1 MRILKKTT
9 AALVLSMTVSVFAT
23 PAAFGFNMVVVL
35 NSEQRTVITNT
46 NHDTNTQQVNS
57 IRVTQTAGNE
67 PEVECEGNLK
77 CEIIDNTV
85 VATSEQ
91 NDNSAVTTTTTTTQS
106 NPPLD
111 SDDIN
116 AINQDVAGMVS
127 TIIDRVFDNPALQLR
142 LGD

>member
-9 AALVLSMTVSVFAT
+9 AALVLAMTVSVFAT
-23 PAAFGFNMVVVL
+23 PAAFGFNMVVL
-35 NSEQRTVITNT
+35 NSEQRIVIHNT

-77 CEIIDNTV
+77 CEIIGNTV

-91 NDNSAVTTTTTTTQS
+91 NDNSAVTTMTQS
-106 NPPLD
+106 NIPLD

-127 TIIDRVFDNPALQLR
+127 TIIDRLFDNPMLQLW

>member
-9 AALVLSMTVSVFAT
+9 AALVLAMTVSVFAT
-23 PAAFGFNMVVVL
+23 PAAFGFNMVVL

-91 NDNSAVTTTTTTTQS
+91 NDNSAVTTTTTTQS
-106 NPPLD
+106 NSPLD

-127 TIIDRVFDNPALQLR
+127 TIIDRVFDNPALQLG

>member
-9 AALVLSMTVSVFAT
+9 AALVLAMTVSVFAT
-23 PAAFGFNMVVVL
+23 PAPFGFNMVVL

-57 IRVTQTAGNE
+57 VRVTQTGGNE

-85 VATSEQ
+85 VATSKQ
-91 NDNSAVTTTTTTTQS
+91 NDNSGVTTTMTQS
-106 NPPLD
+106 NTPLD

-127 TIIDRVFDNPALQLR
+127 TILDQVFDNPALQLG

>member
-23 PAAFGFNMVVVL
+23 PAAFGFNMVVL

-77 CEIIDNTV
+77 CEIIGDTV

-91 NDNSAVTTTTTTTQS
+91 NDNSAITTTTTTQS
-106 NPPLD
+106 NSPLD

-127 TIIDRVFDNPALQLR
+127 TIIDRVFDNSALQLG

>member
-9 AALVLSMTVSVFAT
+9 AALVLAMTVSVFAT
-23 PAAFGFNMVVVL
+23 PAAFGFNMVVL
-35 NSEQRTVITNT
+35 NSEQSTVITNT

-57 IRVTQTAGNE
+57 VRVTQTGGNE

-91 NDNSAVTTTTTTTQS
+91 NDNSAVTTTMTQS

-127 TIIDRVFDNPALQLR
+127 TIMDQVFDNPALQLG

>member
-77 CEIIDNTV
+77 CEIIGDTV

-91 NDNSAVTTTTTTTQS
+91 NDNSAVTTTTTQS

-127 TIIDRVFDNPALQLR
+127 TIIDRVFDNSALQLG

>member
-1 MRILKKTT
+1 MRILKKTA

-23 PAAFGFNMVVVL
+23 PTAFGFNMVVVL

-77 CEIIDNTV
+77 CEIIGDTV

-91 NDNSAVTTTTTTTQS
+91 NDNSAVTTTTQS
-106 NPPLD
+106 NSPLD

-127 TIIDRVFDNPALQLR
+127 TIIDRVFDNSALQLG

>member
-1 MRILKKTT
+1 MGILKKTT
-9 AALVLSMTVSVFAT
+9 AALVLAVTVSVFVT
-23 PAAFGFNMVVVL
+23 PAAFGFNMVVV
-35 NSEQRTVITNT
+35 NSEQHTVITNT
-46 NHDTNTQQVNS
+46 NHGSNTQEINS

-91 NDNSAVTTTTTTTQS
+91 NDNSVVTTMTQS
-106 NPPLD
+106 NSPLD

-127 TIIDRVFDNPALQLR
+127 TIIDGLFDNPMLQLW

>member
-1 MRILKKTT
+1 MKKTT
-9 AALVLSMTVSVFAT
+9 AALVLSMTVPVFAT

-77 CEIIDNTV
+77 CEIIGDTV

-91 NDNSAVTTTTTTTQS
+91 NDNTTVTTTMTQS
-106 NPPLD
+106 NSPLD

-116 AINQDVAGMVS
+116 AINQDIAGMVS
-127 TIIDRVFDNPALQLR
+127 TIVDRVFD
-142 LGD
+142 

>member
-1 MRILKKTT
+1 MGILKKTT
-9 AALVLSMTVSVFAT
+9 AALVLAVTVSVFVT
-23 PAAFGFNMVVVL
+23 PAAFGFNMVVV

-46 NHDTNTQQVNS
+46 NHGTNTQEINS

-91 NDNSAVTTTTTTTQS
+91 NDNSVVTTMTQS
-106 NPPLD
+106 NSPLD

-127 TIIDRVFDNPALQLR
+127 TIIDGLFDNPMLQLW

>member
-23 PAAFGFNMVVVL
+23 PAAFGFNMVVL

-77 CEIIDNTV
+77 CEIIGDTV

-91 NDNSAVTTTTTTTQS
+91 NDNSAVTTTTMTQS
-106 NPPLD
+106 NSPLD

-127 TIIDRVFDNPALQLR
+127 TIIDRVFDNSALQLG

>member
-9 AALVLSMTVSVFAT
+9 AALVLSMTVSVFGT

-91 NDNSAVTTTTTTTQS
+91 NDNSAVTTTTTQS
-106 NPPLD
+106 NSPLD

-116 AINQDVAGMVS
+116 AINQDVVGMVS
-127 TIIDRVFDNPALQLR
+127 TIIDRVFDNPALQLG

>member
-1 MRILKKTT
+1 M
-9 AALVLSMTVSVFAT
+9 AVSVFAT
-23 PAAFGFNMVVVL
+23 PAAFGFNMVVL
-35 NSEQRTVITNT
+35 NSEQRTVIHNT

-77 CEIIDNTV
+77 CEIIGNTV

-91 NDNSAVTTTTTTTQS
+91 NDNSAVTTMTQS
-106 NPPLD
+106 NTPLD

-127 TIIDRVFDNPALQLR
+127 TIIDGLFDNPMLQLW

>member
-1 MRILKKTT
+1 MRILKKTA

-35 NSEQRTVITNT
+35 DSEQRTVITNT

-77 CEIIDNTV
+77 CEIIGDTV

-91 NDNSAVTTTTTTTQS
+91 NDNSAVTTTTMTQS
-106 NPPLD
+106 NSPLD

>member
-9 AALVLSMTVSVFAT
+9 AALVLAMAVSVFAT
-23 PAAFGFNMVVVL
+23 PAAFGFNMVVL
-35 NSEQRTVITNT
+35 NSEQRTVIHNT

-77 CEIIDNTV
+77 CEIIGNTV

-91 NDNSAVTTTTTTTQS
+91 NDNSAVTTMTQS
-106 NPPLD
+106 NTPLD

-127 TIIDRVFDNPALQLR
+127 TIIDGLFDNPMLQLW

>member
-1 MRILKKTT
+1 MGILKKTT
-9 AALVLSMTVSVFAT
+9 AALVLAVTVSVFVT
-23 PAAFGFNMVVVL
+23 PAAFGFNMVVV
-35 NSEQRTVITNT
+35 NSEQHTVITNT
-46 NHDTNTQQVNS
+46 NHRTNTQEINS

-91 NDNSAVTTTTTTTQS
+91 NDNSVVTTMTQS
-106 NPPLD
+106 NSPLD

-127 TIIDRVFDNPALQLR
+127 TIIDGLFDNPMLQLW

>member
-1 MRILKKTT
+1 MGILKKAT
-9 AALVLSMTVSVFAT
+9 AALVLAVTVSVFVT
-23 PAAFGFNMVVVL
+23 PAAFGFNMVVV
-35 NSEQRTVITNT
+35 NSEQRTVITDS
-46 NHDTNTQQVNS
+46 NHSTNTQEINS

-67 PEVECEGNLK
+67 PEVECEGDLK
-77 CEIIDNTV
+77 CEIIDDTV

-91 NDNSAVTTTTTTTQS
+91 NDNSVVTTMTQS
-106 NPPLD
+106 NSPLD

-127 TIIDRVFDNPALQLR
+127 TIIDGLFDNPMLQLW

>member
-9 AALVLSMTVSVFAT
+9 AALVLAIAVSAFAT
-23 PAAFGFNMVVVL
+23 PAAFGFNMVVL

-77 CEIIDNTV
+77 CEIIGNTV

-91 NDNSAVTTTTTTTQS
+91 NDNSVVTTMTQS
-106 NPPLD
+106 NTPLD

-127 TIIDRVFDNPALQLR
+127 TIIDGLFDNPALQLW